1 MKTEKIS
8 EKFGRNLPSLANKT
22 NTKFRTNMSSCVFC
36 TLMESTSNKFL
47 KNELFAHWVSN
58 DI

>member
-8 EKFGRNLPSLANKT
+8 EKFGCNLHLLANKT
-22 NTKFRTNMSSCVFC
+22 NTKFRTNMSSCIFC
-36 TLMESTSNKFL
+36 ILMESTSNKFL

>member
-1 MKTEKIS
+1 MDKKKS
-8 EKFGRNLPSLANKT
+8 EKFGHKLQNLANKT
-22 NTKFRTNMSSCVFC
+22 NIKFRTNMSSCIFC
-36 TLMESTSNKFL
+36 ALMESASNEFL